1 MQERDQKDRL
11 FLSGI
16 LCAVLALAVVWIGAV
31 SPASEWVSAAF
42 GQCNLISLAVGSAA
56 SLVLSIGLN
65 RLMRGGALTAKL
77 PRGLAWG
84 CAAVLSVFLIVS
96 MNHERYVF
104 ATNTHYV
111 FLFRYPKFLRVLV
124 VCALSAIFVY
134 WLRGSRALT
143 DSAPTIRER
152 RLFAALSGLLAVLV
166 LAAKYMP
173 NVLNEGGSLYHFHA
187 YFNSIYN
194 VAHGA
199 PFSPDVTS
207 IYGHY
212 AFFYAPFILL
222 ARAVGFTNEVKLT
235 IFLLAALCAIVA
247 VLYAYA
253 ISVFVKN
260 ALVRAFA
267 VVSVCLAMLSLDIGL
282 YVQLT
287 PHRLF
292 PYAVFAALTAFWYTH
307 PKQRGA
313 VTAAGYIAA
322 ALGVVWSTEC
332 GAISAL
338 AWAALGCCSALQS
351 RKPSAWLHA
360 AGHLAAAAAAVVGG
374 YCLTNAFNL
383 AMGGGVISVSDFLF
397 PLMTGSYMEGYLEE
411 PLYGGPAA
419 WMSILLVLF
428 FLVFRGF
435 SGTVLCTSAP
445 AGDDRAA
452 AYFMIGVLG
461 IGSLSYAF
469 NRPAHG
475 NFYIMMPLMSL
486 AMGMIVQSALPEIRS
501 LGQAAARNSLSFA
514 RTLRGGVGLV
524 TLCVLFLTS
533 TLCVA
538 NYGARQT
545 DNKRFRDEYSMNRM
559 SDVVLEGLPKDLETA
574 AMGRGAVEI
583 FASLGLDT
591 IVHVMDYSDITID
604 PDDFVYADDQLA
616 QLEGK
621 ALMICSDNMDMHREA
636 NLEGYRS
643 FMETHTFAGTITPP
657 SEVEE
662 LVFEYYVPAGYDFS
676 TDEVAPLL

>member
-1 MQERDQKDRL
+1 MQEHDQKDWFL
-11 FLSGI
+11 LSGV
-16 LCAVLALAVVWIGAV
+16 LCAILALAVVWTGAV
-31 SPASEWVSAAF
+31 SPAREWVSSAF
-42 GQCNLISLAVGSAA
+42 GQCNLISLAVGTASA
-56 SLVLSIGLN
+56 LVFCIAAN
-65 RLMRGGALTAKL
+65 RLMRRSTLPAKL
-77 PRGLAWG
+77 PRTLALVLSAGLA
-84 CAAVLSVFLIVS
+84 LFLMLA
-96 MNHERYVF
+96 MNLEPGVF
-104 ATNTHYV
+104 ASTTYEL
-111 FLFRYPKFLRVLV
+111 FLFRYSVFLRVIV
-124 VCALSAIFVY
+124 VCAVCAIFLY
-134 WLRGSRALT
+134 WLHGSRALSE
-143 DSAPTIRER
+143 DAPSARER
-152 RLFAALSGLLAVLV
+152 RLFGALSVFLAVLV
-166 LAAKYMP
+166 LAAKYLP
-173 NVLNEGGSLYHFHA
+173 NVLNESGTLYHFHA

-194 VAHGA
+194 VAQGV

-222 ARAVGFTNEVKLT
+222 ARAIGFTNEVKLVV
-235 IFLLAALCAIVA
+235 ILLSALCMCV
-247 VLYAYA
+247 VLLYAYA

-260 ALVRAFA
+260 TMIRIFSIISACLV
-267 VVSVCLAMLSLDIGL
+267 MLSIDIGL

-292 PYAVFAALTAFWYTH
+292 PYAVFAALTAFWYAH
-307 PKQRGA
+307 PKRRTA
-313 VTAAGYIAA
+313 VSAVGYILA

-338 AWAALGCCSALQS
+338 AWAALGCCSVLQS
-351 RKPSAWLHA
+351 KKASAWLRA
-360 AGHLAAAAAAVVGG
+360 AGHIAAAAAAVAGG
-374 YCLTNAFNL
+374 YGLTNLFNL
-383 AMGGGVISVSDFLF
+383 AMGGGVISISDFLF
-397 PLMTGSYMEGYLEE
+397 PLLTGSYMEGFLEE
-411 PLYGGPAA
+411 PLYAGPAA
-419 WMSILLVLF
+419 WISILLVLF

-435 SGTVLCTSAP
+435 SSTVLCTSQP
-445 AGDDRAA
+445 RKDDRAA
-452 AYFMIGVLG
+452 AYFMIGTLG
-461 IGSLSYAF
+461 IGTLTYAF
-469 NRPAHG
+469 NRPAYG

-662 LVFEYYVPAGYDFS
+662 LVFEYYVPVGYDFS

>member
-11 FLSGI
+11 LLSGI
-16 LCAVLALAVVWIGAV
+16 LCAVLALAVVWTGAV
-31 SPASEWVSAAF
+31 SPASAWVSAAF
-42 GQCNLISLAVGSAA
+42 GQCNLISLAAGTVFVLVFCIAA
-56 SLVLSIGLN
+56 N
-65 RLMRGGALTAKL
+65 RLARRVPPAKFP
-77 PRGLAWG
+77 PRLAWG
-84 CAAVLSVFLIVS
+84 CAAVLAVFLLIS
-96 MNHERYVF
+96 MNRERYIF
-104 ATNTHYV
+104 SSTAHYV
-111 FLFRYPKFLRVLV
+111 FLFRYPKSVRTVI
-124 VCALSAIFVY
+124 VCALSAMFLY
-134 WLRGSRALT
+134 WLRGSRALP
-143 DSAPTIRER
+143 DSAPTVRDR
-152 RLFAALSGLLAVLV
+152 RLFAALSAFLTGLVV
-166 LAAKYMP
+166 IAKYLP
-173 NVLNEGGSLYHFHA
+173 NVLNDAGTLHHFHA

-194 VAHGA
+194 VARGV

-212 AFFYAPFILL
+212 AFFYAPFLLL
-222 ARAVGFTNEVKLT
+222 ARAIGFTNEVKLT
-235 IFLLAALCAIVA
+235 VFLLAVLCACV
-247 VLYAYA
+247 VLLYAYA

-260 ALVRAFA
+260 GLTRAFA
-267 VVSVCLAMLSLDIGL
+267 LVSVCLTMLSLDIGL
-282 YVQLT
+282 YVQVT

-292 PYAVFAALTAFWYTH
+292 PYAVFAALTALWYAH
-307 PKQRGA
+307 PQRRAA
-313 VTAAGYIAA
+313 VTAAGYAAA

-351 RKPSAWLHA
+351 RKPSAWLRA
-360 AGHLAAAAAAVVGG
+360 AGHIAAAAASVAAG
-374 YCLTNAFNL
+374 YGLTNVFNL

-411 PLYGGPAA
+411 PLHAGPAA
-419 WMSILLVLF
+419 WISILLALF

-435 SGTVLCTSAP
+435 SGTVLCTSEP
-445 AGDDRAA
+445 RKDDRAA
-452 AYFMIGVLG
+452 AYFMMGVLG
-461 IGSLSYAF
+461 IGTLSYAF
-469 NRPAHG
+469 NRPAYG

-486 AMGMIVQSALPEIRS
+486 VMGTVVQSSLPEIRS
-501 LGQAAARNSLSFA
+501 LGQAEERKRLPFA
-514 RTLRGGVGLV
+514 RSLRGGAGLV

-533 TLCVA
+533 TLCVS
-538 NYGARQT
+538 NFGARQI
-545 DNKRFRDEYSMNRM
+545 DSQRFRDEYSMMRM
-559 SDVVLEGLPKDLETA
+559 SDVILEGLPKDFETA

-583 FASLGLDT
+583 YASLGLDT

-604 PDDFVYADDQLA
+604 PDDFAYADEQLA

-621 ALMICSDNMDMHREA
+621 GLLICSDNMDLHREA

-676 TDEVAPLL
+676 TEEVAPLL